1 MIKCPHCNQECPDGS
16 KFCPSCG
23 KPMQKKC
30 PSCGHMVD
38 PKDQFCPECGTSLKA
53 ETSPPPPPP
62 PEKKPEASP
71 KAVDQFEG
79 SRKHVTIFF
88 SDVAGS
94 TALSAGLDPE
104 KVREMMEPVLK
115 AMNSAVQQYGGTVI
129 KAAGD
134 GIMALFGAPIS
145 YEDHPLRACHAALL
159 LQKTIKE
166 LESQISVRVG
176 INSGEAI
183 VDLIDS
189 DTRKEYDAMGT
200 AVALASRMEQ
210 MAKPGSVQISIE
222 TYQLVKDAVLV
233 KSNGVQ
239 EVKGF
244 PEPMEIFELTG
255 VKKDFT
261 RFVQLKTS
269 QLTKFQGR
277 TKEMSLLNS
286 TLAMA
291 MQGQGKIIGIMGE
304 PGEGKSR
311 LVYEFMNFSSAKD
324 HVQYISQCQAMMH
337 NNSFFSAKQILRG
350 IFGIFDQPPE
360 EQQAIIRKTLEV
372 FKEDFKEYLNVSFAI
387 LNFPLNDPEWT
398 ALSPEFK
405 RVKILNGFVKLIIA
419 MDLQKSIILLI
430 EDMQWID
437 EDSLECVNRLAKQ
450 IMNHKILLILTYRPE
465 FDDSVFDRNY
475 FTRIPIVPLAGDNF
489 YELTTS
495 ILGPDA
501 GLEPL
506 KRKLVER
513 CHGNPFF
520 LEETVRS
527 LKDHGDLEG
536 SQGNYFLTHPV
547 EKIDLPNSVQSVLEA
562 RVELLESQDKKIIRT
577 CAIIGKMIPFNLL
590 KLVATINDIDLE
602 QALTRISDKKF
613 ISKTQ
618 EFPETIYMFIH
629 EVVLDTIYK
638 SILNTQ
644 KKAVHLS
651 LLHSLE
657 INYQGNDLEQMTIKA
672 HHAFR
677 GEDWDKALYY
687 YVALQWDAHQRS
699 SPLEAIVHFDKATEA
714 YYNIVNP
721 TKEQIQRYLNALNRK
736 AHECIWLARYQEI
749 ILLFESGKELI
760 AESNDKIAEI
770 ELNAFL
776 GSIGNL
782 LSGEYVEALKYA
794 EKALAALDEL
804 EKETGTKYEDLRV
817 IVYQAL
823 VHAYHYAGEYRKEID
838 YGLSALEL
846 LQDPTKSDKTSGGP
860 VWTII
865 QVWVIM
871 ASALVGDTHAGKK
884 CETDLLRF
892 LKIEK
897 PSAALHIC
905 YFGLCIYY
913 ANIADW
919 EQALKYADLSR
930 EIGHQL
936 GIILALNTVLSVQGY
951 IYTLQNKNKEAEEL
965 LDQAYE
971 LDKKGNFNFFASRC
985 LEFVCHGYI
994 NLKKNEPAKAIVEK
1008 MFELAEKQKHKVME
1022 VYAWRCK
1029 AEIDKIEGKVPP
1041 NEVEEEF
1048 KKALNLAESMGM
1060 LPEVER
1066 IKKSILH

>member
-1 MIKCPHCNQECPDGS
+1 MIRCPNCNKECPDGS
-16 KFCPSCG
+16 KFCRSCG
-23 KPMQKKC
+23 KLIQKTC
-30 PSCGHMVD
+30 PSCGLVVD
-38 PKDQFCPECGTSLKA
+38 PQDSFCQQCGTSLTA
-53 ETSPPPPPP
+53 ATPPSF
-62 PEKKPEASP
+62 EKTTEEESKEI
-71 KAVDQFEG
+71 DQFEG

-88 SDVAGS
+88 SDVTGS
-94 TALSAGLDPE
+94 TVLSSGLDPE
-104 KVREMMEPVLK
+104 KIREMMVPVLK
-115 AMNSAVQQYGGTVI
+115 AMSSAVHEYGGTVI

-159 LQKTIKE
+159 LQKTIRE
-166 LESQISVRVG
+166 LKSQISVRVG

-183 VDLIDS
+183 VDLIGS
-189 DTRKEYDAMGT
+189 DARKEYDAMGT
-200 AVALASRMEQ
+200 AVALAARMEQ
-210 MAKPGSVQISIE
+210 MALPGTVQISTD

-233 KSNGVQ
+233 KSNGMQ
-239 EVKGF
+239 LVKGF

-269 QLTKFQGR
+269 QLTRFQGR

-291 MQGQGKIIGIMGE
+291 IQGQGRIIGIVGE

-324 HVQYISQCQAMMH
+324 HVQYISQCQAMMN
-337 NNSFFSAKQILRG
+337 NNSFFSVRQILRG

-360 EQQAIIRKTLEV
+360 EQQAIVRKTLEV
-372 FKEDFKEYLNVSFAI
+372 FKEDYNEYLNVSFAI
-387 LNFPLNDPEWT
+387 LNFPLKDPEWES
-398 ALSPEFK
+398 LSPEFK
-405 RVKILNGFVKLIIA
+405 RVKTLNGFVKLIIS
-419 MDLQKSIILLI
+419 MDLQKPIILLI
-430 EDMQWID
+430 EDIQWID
-437 EDSLECVNRLAKQ
+437 EDSLECVNRLGKQ
-450 IMNHKILLILTYRPE
+450 LINHKILLILTYRPE
-465 FDDSVFDRNY
+465 FDDSAYDRNN
-475 FTRIPIVPLAGDNF
+475 FARIPIVPLPRDNF
-489 YELTTS
+489 YELVTN

-506 KRKLVER
+506 KQKLVER

-527 LKDHGDLEG
+527 LKDHGELEG

-547 EKIDLPNSVQSVLEA
+547 DNIILPNSVQSVLEA
-562 RVELLESQDKKIIRT
+562 RVELLDYEDKKIIRT
-577 CAIIGKMIPFNLL
+577 CAVIGKTIPLNLL
-590 KLVATINDIDLE
+590 KLVSNVKEVDLE
-602 QALTRISDKKF
+602 QALAKISDKKF

-618 EFPETIYMFIH
+618 EFPEIIYTFIH
-629 EVVLDTIYK
+629 DVVLDTIYK
-638 SILNTQ
+638 GILKKQ
-644 KKAVHLS
+644 KKIIHLS

-677 GEDWDKALYY
+677 GENWDKALNYY
-687 YVALQWDAHQRS
+687 IALQLNAHLRS
-699 SPLEAIVHFDKATEA
+699 SPLEAIAHFDKATDA

-721 TKEQIQRYLNALNRK
+721 TKEQTQRYLNALYRK
-736 AHECIWLARYQEI
+736 GHECIWLGRNQEV
-749 ILLFESGKELI
+749 ILLFETGKDLI
-760 AESNDKIAEI
+760 TASSDKIAEI

-776 GSIGNL
+776 GNLGNL
-782 LSGEYVEALKYA
+782 GSGKYIEALKYA
-794 EKALAALDEL
+794 EKALAVLEEV
-804 EKETGTKYEDLRV
+804 EKETRANYEDLRV
-817 IVYQAL
+817 LVYQAL
-823 VHAYHYAGEYRKEID
+823 VHAYHYSDEYRKEID
-838 YGLSALEL
+838 YGLSALEF
-846 LQDPTKSDKTSGGP
+846 LQDPTKSDKTTGGP

-865 QVWVIM
+865 QVWIIM
-871 ASALVGDTHAGKK
+871 ASALIGDTIVGKK

-905 YFGLCIYY
+905 YFGLCVYY

-930 EIGHQL
+930 EIGRQL
-936 GIILALNTVLSVQGY
+936 GITLALNAVLSVQGY
-951 IYTLQNKNKEAEEL
+951 IYSLQNKNKEAEVL
-965 LDQAYE
+965 LDRAYE
-971 LDKKGNFNFFASRC
+971 MDKEGDFIFFASRSLDFLC
-985 LEFVCHGYI
+985 QGYI
-994 NLKKNEPAKAIVEK
+994 NLKKIERAKAIVDR

-1022 VYAWRCK
+1022 VYGWRFK
-1029 AEIDKIEGKVPP
+1029 AEIDRLEGKVPP
-1041 NEVEEEF
+1041 NEVEDEF

-1066 IKKSILH
+1066 IRTSMAIH

>member
-1 MIKCPHCNQECPDGS
+1 
-16 KFCPSCG
+16 
-23 KPMQKKC
+23 MQKKC

-38 PKDQFCPECGTSLKA
+38 PKDHFCPECGTSLKA
-53 ETSPPPPPP
+53 ETSPPP

-200 AVALASRMEQ
+200 AVSLASRMEQ

-291 MQGQGKIIGIMGE
+291 MQGQGKIIGVVGE

-311 LVYEFMNFSSAKD
+311 LVYEFMNFSEAKD
-324 HVQYISQCQAMMH
+324 HVQYISQCQAMMN
-337 NNSFFSAKQILRG
+337 NNSFFSARQILRS
-350 IFGIFDQPPE
+350 IFNVFDQPPE
-360 EQQAIIRKTLEV
+360 EQQASIRKTLDV
-372 FKEDFKEYLNVSFAI
+372 FKEDFNEFLNVSFAI
-387 LNFPLNDPEWT
+387 LNFPLTDPEWT
-398 ALSPEFK
+398 SLSPEFK

-419 MDLQKSIILLI
+419 MDMQKPIILLI

-437 EDSLECVNRLAKQ
+437 EDTLECVNRLAKQ
-450 IMNHKILLILTYRPE
+450 LINHKILLILTYRPE
-465 FDDSVFDRNY
+465 FHDSAFDRNY
-475 FTRIPIVPLAGDNF
+475 FTRIPLDPLAEDNF
-489 YELTTS
+489 YELVST
-495 ILGPDA
+495 ILGSDA

-506 KRKLVER
+506 KQKLVER

-520 LEETVRS
+520 LEETILS
-527 LKDHGDLEG
+527 LKDHNDLEG
-536 SQGNYFLTHPV
+536 SQGNYYLTHPV

-562 RVELLESQDKKIIRT
+562 RVELLDFQEKKIIRT
-577 CAIIGKMIPFNLL
+577 CAVIGKTIPINLL
-590 KLVATINDIDLE
+590 KLVANVKDEDLE
-602 QALTRISDKKF
+602 LSLNKIKEKKF

-618 EFPETIYMFIH
+618 EFPEIMFSFTH
-629 EVVLDTIYK
+629 DVVLDTIYK

-644 KKAVHLS
+644 KKVLHLS
-651 LLHSLE
+651 LLRSLE
-657 INYQGNDLEQMTIKA
+657 KNYQSNDLEQLTIKA

-677 GEDWDKALYY
+677 GEDWDKALNYY
-687 YVALQWDAHQRS
+687 FALQWDAHQRS
-699 SPLEAIVHFDKATEA
+699 SPFEAIVHFDRATEA

-721 TKEQIQRYLNALNRK
+721 TQEQIKRYLTALNLK
-736 AHECIWLARYQEI
+736 VHECVWLGRYNEV
-749 ILLFESGKELI
+749 ILLFDSGKDVISELH
-760 AESNDKIAEI
+760 DKLKEV
-770 ELNAFL
+770 ELYAFL
-776 GSIGNL
+776 GNMGSTG
-782 LSGEYVEALKYA
+782 SGDYINALKYA
-794 EKALAALDEL
+794 EKASEILAEV
-804 EKETGTKYEDLRV
+804 EKETGTKYQDLRV
-817 IVYQAL
+817 LVCLAL
-823 VHAYHYAGEYRKEID
+823 VHGYHYAGEYRKEIN

-846 LQDPTKSDKTSGGP
+846 LQDPTKSDKTTGGP
-860 VWTII
+860 IWTII
-865 QVWVIM
+865 QVWVLM
-871 ASALVGDTHAGKK
+871 ASALIGDSVVGKK

-897 PSAALHIC
+897 PSAALHVS

-913 ANIADW
+913 ARIKDW
-919 EQALKYADLSR
+919 EQALKYADLAR

-936 GIILALNTVLSVQGY
+936 GITLALNAVLSVQGY
-951 IYTLQNKNKEAEEL
+951 IYTLHNKNKEAEDL
-965 LDQAYE
+965 LDKAYE
-971 LDKKGNFNFFASRC
+971 MDKQGNFNFFASRC
-985 LEFVCHGYI
+985 LELLCEGYI
-994 NLKKNEPAKAIVEK
+994 NLKKIEPGKAIVEK

-1029 AEIDKIEGKVPP
+1029 AEIDKIEGIVPP

-1066 IKKSILH
+1066 LKKNILN